1 MHQTIIKQSSNN
13 QTIIEHASNMHR
25 TIIKLSSN
33 YHQTIIKLS
42 SDNHQTIIKHASNNH
57 QTIIK
62 LSSNYHQTIIKLS
75 SNYHQTI
82 IKHASNMHQTCI
94 KLYHPTSNSKRLPSP
109 GLHTILEP
117 PRPQQHLPHLRL
129 PRCQGLGHLRG
140 AVERPAAPG
149 EVDVGRCG
157 KPWRRLLN

>member
-1 MHQTIIKQSSNN
+1 MTHFGKHTHIKVNHQNTALSYKKQTNWQTSNN
-13 QTIIEHASNMHR
+13 HQTIIEHASNMHR

-42 SDNHQTIIKHASNNH
+42 SDNHQTIIKHASNN
-57 QTIIK
+57 
-62 LSSNYHQTIIKLS
+62 HQTIIKLS

-140 AVERPAAPG
+140 AVERQQ
-149 EVDVGRCG
+149 RQG
-157 KPWRRLLN
+157 K